1 MSKNCRNL
9 REIAL
14 EVVAKEAEAIMN
26 LSSVIDDNFSQV
38 VGLIKGI
45 KGRVV
50 ITGVGKS
57 GIIASK
63 IVATMNSTGT
73 KAQFLHAAD
82 AMHGDLG
89 MVSKEDVVIVLSKS
103 GDTAEIKNLVPY
115 VRNIGAPIV
124 AIVSNKDS
132 YLYKNADYVL
142 YAPVKCEACLCNLAP
157 TVSTTVHLVL
167 GDALAVALEQEKEFT
182 AEDFAKVHPGG
193 TLGSESRKIVSL

>member
-1 MSKNCRNL
+1 MATNCRNL
-9 REIAL
+9 GEIAL
-14 EVVAKEAEAIMN
+14 EVIAKEAEAIQN
-26 LSSVIDDNFSQV
+26 QSSVIDENFSRV
-38 VGLIKGI
+38 VNLIKSI

-89 MVSKEDVVIVLSKS
+89 MVSSDDVVIVISKS

-124 AIVSNKDS
+124 AMVSNLDS
-132 YLYKNADYVL
+132 YLASNADYIL
-142 YAPVKCEACLCNLAP
+142 YAPVKSEACLCNLAP

-167 GDALAVALEQEKEFT
+167 GDALAVALEQEKMFT
-182 AEDFAKVHPGG
+182 AEDFARVHPGG
-193 TLGSESRKIVSL
+193 TLGTVSRNKQSL

>member
-1 MSKNCRNL
+1 MATNCRNL
-9 REIAL
+9 GEIAL
-14 EVVAKEAEAIMN
+14 EVIAKEAEAIQN
-26 LSSVIDDNFSQV
+26 LSSVIDENFSRV
-38 VGLIKGI
+38 VNLIKSI

-89 MVSKEDVVIVLSKS
+89 MVSSDDVVIVISKS

-124 AIVSNKDS
+124 AMVSNLDS
-132 YLYKNADYVL
+132 YLVSNADYIL
-142 YAPVKCEACLCNLAP
+142 YAPVKSEACLCNLAP

-167 GDALAVALEQEKEFT
+167 GDALAVALEQEKMFT
-182 AEDFAKVHPGG
+182 AEDFARVHPGG
-193 TLGSESRKIVSL
+193 TLGTVSRNKHSL